1 MADDLSKN
9 EQQSSRRISVLFGSQ
24 TGTAQEVAERIGR
37 EAKRRYLSVCVLALD
52 DYNVVSLVTW
62 KVFRHINFREV
73 TEVSI
78 SVTYL
83 MLCSSSRIFFKDK
96 TNWGGNCNICVCNN
110 RARRWTWQHEGWW
123 AFVLFFPFLPFPWFT
138 FLISLI
144 FKFKAPLTI
153 EVDLAPLTIEV
164 DLALYR
170 YIFNYHL
177 LFVHRYFFALK
188 NFQSLF

>member
-83 MLCSSSRIFFKDK
+83 MLCSSSRIFFLK
-96 TNWGGNCNICVCNN
+96 TRLIEEEIVIFVCATTGQGDEPDNMKVGE
-110 RARRWTWQHEGWW
+110 HL
-123 AFVLFFPFLPFPWFT
+123 FYFFPSSPFLDLPF
-138 FLISLI
+138 
-144 FKFKAPLTI
+144 
-153 EVDLAPLTIEV
+153 
-164 DLALYR
+164 
-170 YIFNYHL
+170 
-177 LFVHRYFFALK
+177 
-188 NFQSLF
+188 